1 MGEPFWEN
9 GIMSRAMEEIGYTAF
24 EQFDIVRLYAE
35 SFAINNGLRRVLE
48 KEGFNG
54 KEFYRKIF

>member
-1 MGEPFWEN
+1 
-9 GIMSRAMEEIGYTAF
+9 MSRAMEEIGYTAF

-35 SFAINNGLRRVLE
+35 SFAINNGSRRVLE

-54 KEFYRKIF
+54 KKFYRKIF